1 MKASE
6 IRNLSAKELD
16 AKLLEL
22 KDELFKLRFQQA
34 INQLENPMRISAVKK
49 DIARVK
55 TVIRDIELHGK
66 ERGDMPVGGYGI
78 FTLKDARDV
87 FAAAFQ

>member
-6 IRNLSAKELD
+6 IRKMNASELD

-34 INQLENPMRISAVKK
+34 INQLDNPARLKAVKK
-49 DIARVK
+49 DIARVLTILTEK
-55 TVIRDIELHGK
+55 QK
-66 ERGDMPVGGYGI
+66 
-78 FTLKDARDV
+78 
-87 FAAAFQ
+87 AAE

>member
-6 IRNLSAKELD
+6 IRKMSAEELD

-34 INQLENPMRISAVKK
+34 INQLENPARISAVKK
-49 DIARVK
+49 DIARIL
-55 TVIRDIELHGK
+55 TVQRDIELHG
-66 ERGDMPVGGYGI
+66 
-78 FTLKDARDV
+78 TDA
-87 FAAAFQ
+87 

>member
-6 IRNLSAKELD
+6 IRKLSAKELD

-34 INQLENPMRISAVKK
+34 VNQLDNPMRISAVKK
-49 DIARVK
+49 EIARIK
-55 TVIRDIELHGK
+55 TVQRDIELHG
-66 ERGDMPVGGYGI
+66 
-78 FTLKDARDV
+78 ANS
-87 FAAAFQ
+87 